1 MVSGI
6 PQIFWNFFGFAAI
19 SLTAGAIKKKKPA
32 FLVPIVPLSFI
43 LTYQYDL
50 GYGTLLERMKGEAED
65 ILETEKSKLQLP
77 RGMITFESIEK
88 ARKEQ
93 SKFFIDKW
101 NLFSNQ
107 ISKHRIVDLNH
118 GFYNFLNAQDF
129 DIVDFILKY

>member
-1 MVSGI
+1 
-6 PQIFWNFFGFAAI
+6 
-19 SLTAGAIKKKKPA
+19 
-32 FLVPIVPLSFI
+32 
-43 LTYQYDL
+43 
-50 GYGTLLERMKGEAED
+50 
-65 ILETEKSKLQLP
+65 
-77 RGMITFESIEK
+77 MITFESIEK